1 MTAFVFYESVAPFKE
16 KQRISNLETEH
27 YQGIMLANEL
37 QSGHNKL
44 SFIVAFFTQNTVL
57 KRPFKLVKFVKA
69 RISKRYEPKEV
80 KNFDLEYLQGD
91 LQYDKLLNCYVLND
105 NIVVLVTIYI
115 VLFLDENLN

>member
-57 KRPFKLVKFVKA
+57 KRPFKLVKFVKT